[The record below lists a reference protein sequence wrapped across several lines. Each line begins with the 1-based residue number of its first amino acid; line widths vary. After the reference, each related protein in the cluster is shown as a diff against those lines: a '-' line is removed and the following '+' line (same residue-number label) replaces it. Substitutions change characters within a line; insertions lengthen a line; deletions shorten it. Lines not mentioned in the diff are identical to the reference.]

1 MLADEMQ
8 SKGNSFNGAGGSDM
22 HDVLGLSWF
31 FYTAMAIAMAAPFV
45 AAVGVA
51 VCIYYAWRAIKKRR
65 AAAKRKALK

>member
-1 MLADEMQ
+1 
-8 SKGNSFNGAGGSDM
+8 M

-51 VCIYYAWRAIKKRR
+51 VCIYYAWRAIKRHR
-65 AAAKRKALK
+65 TAAKRKTLK